1 MGASCEL
8 LQERSIDKLN
18 ILRSKECPCVCVP
31 IEHSLDKAQQNTA
44 CPDTCICMCIVSRED
59 IVLDYNLFLI
69 FYMHI

>member
-31 IEHSLDKAQQNTA
+31 IEYSLDKTQQNTA
-44 CPDTCICMCIVSRED
+44 CPDTCMCIVSRED